1 MELKEK
7 IGMQMTQSQTPDY
20 NQVEKAVEEAIEL
33 AFGKILALDSLY
45 CEGMTPA
52 MASFHK
58 TKMALVL
65 LRKFDLQESCRIVEH
80 LESGKDWI
88 VYLCGKLNVKY

>member
-1 MELKEK
+1 
-7 IGMQMTQSQTPDY
+7 MQMTQSQTPDY

-65 LRKFDLQESCRIVEH
+65 LRKFDLQESCRIVER
-80 LESGKDWI
+80 LETGKDWI
-88 VYLCGKLNVKY
+88 VYLCRKLNVKY